1 MVNNISFGSM
11 FRMGGFSETKETK
24 KEKEKLSPYE
34 RLIQE
39 AETQRINEINRQIL
53 QNQLVMSAYL
63 KKQEEEEAEKL
74 KAKKERFEAEK
85 RLSELHKEEIKLR
98 RDSEGSWEDRNFNLI
113 ENKEMVVD
121 AIKRAPNTFKAVK
134 VVGDRENTLY
144 IYDENINTLTI
155 YHNEIKVE
163 EPIKSYDDV
172 LYHIRHGINEG
183 TSTATIMW

>member
-39 AETQRINEINRQIL
+39 GETQRINEINRQIL
-53 QNQLVMSAYL
+53 QNQLAMSAYL
-63 KKQEEEEAEKL
+63 KEQEEEEAEKL

-98 RDSEGSWEDRNFNLI
+98 RDSETSWENSRMNLL
-113 ENKEMVVD
+113 ENREIVVD
-121 AIKRAPNTFKAVK
+121 AIKRAPNKFKAVK

-155 YHNEIKVE
+155 YYNEIKIE

-172 LYHIRHGINEG
+172 LFLSSHKAFPSLFPNL
-183 TSTATIMW
+183 TP